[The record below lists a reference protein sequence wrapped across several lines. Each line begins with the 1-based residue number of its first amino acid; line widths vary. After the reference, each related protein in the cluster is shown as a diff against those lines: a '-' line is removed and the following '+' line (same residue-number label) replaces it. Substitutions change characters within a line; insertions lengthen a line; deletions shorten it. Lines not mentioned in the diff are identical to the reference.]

1 MATALAQNKTLKVLD
16 LSSAEQHRFL
26 LRPQAKG
33 DPIQYITLK
42 QFIEH
47 LMLGVSPNTTLER
60 VELDFP
66 PWLSGQI
73 KCEFFVTVLVP
84 LFLC

>member
-16 LSSAEQHRFL
+16 LCSAEQHRFL
-26 LRPQAKG
+26 LGPQAIG
-33 DPIQYITLK
+33 DLTQYIALK

-47 LMLGVSPNTTLER
+47 LMLGVSLNTTLER
-60 VELDFP
+60 VKLNFS

-84 LFLC
+84 RFLC

>member
-16 LSSAEQHRFL
+16 LSSAEQHSFL
-26 LRPQAKG
+26 LGPQAEG
-33 DPIQYITLK
+33 DPIQYIALK

-60 VELDFP
+60 VELHFP

>member
-16 LSSAEQHRFL
+16 LSSAEQLSFPLGPR
-26 LRPQAKG
+26 AIG
-33 DPIQYITLK
+33 DLTQYIALK

-60 VELDFP
+60 VKLNLP
-66 PWLSGQI
+66 PWLSGEI

-84 LFLC
+84 HFLC

>member
-16 LSSAEQHRFL
+16 LSSAEQHWFL
-26 LRPQAKG
+26 LGPQDIG
-33 DPIQYITLK
+33 DLTQYIALK

-60 VELDFP
+60 VELNFP

>member
-1 MATALAQNKTLKVLD
+1 MATTLAQKQTLKVLD
-16 LSSAEQHRFL
+16 LSSVEQHSFPL
-26 LRPQAKG
+26 GPQAIG
-33 DPIQYITLK
+33 DLTQYMALK

-47 LMLGVSPNTTLER
+47 LMLGVSSNTTLER
-60 VELDFP
+60 VELNFP
-66 PWLSGQI
+66 PLLSGQI

>member
-16 LSSAEQHRFL
+16 LSSDEPRRFL
-26 LRPQAKG
+26 LGPQAKG
-33 DPIQYITLK
+33 DLTQYIALK

-60 VELDFP
+60 VKLNFP

-84 LFLC
+84 RFLC

>member
-1 MATALAQNKTLKVLD
+1 MATALAQKQTLKVLG
-16 LSSAEQHRFL
+16 LSSAEHHMYL
-26 LRPQAKG
+26 LRPQAKR
-33 DPIQYITLK
+33 DLTQHIALK

-47 LMLGVSPNTTLER
+47 LMLGVSSNTTLER
-60 VELDFP
+60 VELNFP
-66 PWLSGQI
+66 PWLSGEI

>member
-1 MATALAQNKTLKVLD
+1 MATALAQKQTLKVLD

-26 LRPQAKG
+26 LRPQAKR
-33 DPIQYITLK
+33 DLTQHIALK

-47 LMLGVSPNTTLER
+47 LMLGVSSNTTLER
-60 VELDFP
+60 VELNFP